1 MDKILVVIP
10 YWAPGAQG
18 HELELAVTGWRKHF
32 KEDYHIVIVGD
43 CPSCGKGIL
52 QIDEKAFEG
61 LDAEKFAQ
69 EFAKYEGVIRIE
81 QVSKPAEVTPFDDIT
96 YIECPQVAPVQ
107 GQYLPHLD
115 HVNKFRKVRE
125 AFPDSKGFIYTCD
138 DIYPT
143 ADFTLEDVLQPKEPK
158 QGFYFALTHLKST
171 TPDWY
176 SDKQKT
182 GELCH
187 REHLPVRNWVCHL
200 PVYYEWDKLFEVYDK
215 YNCDHESHIVE
226 NIYFNIMYPGDP
238 HAVSEIMYHDEVK
251 TSRPGI
257 RPIGTVKWVSNA
269 NCGWSQ
275 ELEDILR
282 KHYGL

>member
-18 HELELAVTGWRKHF
+18 HELELAVAGWCKHF
-32 KEDYHIVIVGD
+32 KEPAYIVIIGD
-43 CPSCGKGIL
+43 HDKNV
-52 QIDEKAFEG
+52 ERVFEY
-61 LDAEKFAQ
+61 
-69 EFAKYEGVIRIE
+69 AKTLLSGPGCHTIE
-81 QVSKPAEVTPFDDIT
+81 
-96 YIECPQVAPVQ
+96 YIPCPQIGIVP

-115 HVNKFRKVRE
+115 HVNKFRTVRG
-125 AFPDSKGFIYTCD
+125 AFPDSVGFIYTCD

-215 YNCDHESHIVE
+215 YNCDHESYIVE

-251 TSRPGI
+251 TSHPGI